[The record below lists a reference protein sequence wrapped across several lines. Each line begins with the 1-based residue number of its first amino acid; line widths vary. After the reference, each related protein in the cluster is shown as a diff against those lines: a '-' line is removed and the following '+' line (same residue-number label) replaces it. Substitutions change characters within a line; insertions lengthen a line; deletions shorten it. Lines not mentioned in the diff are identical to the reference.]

1 MGSACVSRCK
11 IDDSDADRLVTG
23 ARFALAGE
31 QRRWPAARRSH
42 TVTRKR
48 IAQLPGVLF
57 VQVDLIL
64 TTVQPE
70 TDGTLGG
77 AAIKVI
83 DEQGLYL
90 LGHSRSF
97 PLTDLCRTSVDN
109 PTPGQRAA
117 APIRSTLSA
126 A

>member
-1 MGSACVSRCK
+1 MTVMQIAWLPAPGS
-11 IDDSDADRLVTG
+11 
-23 ARFALAGE
+23 
-31 QRRWPAARRSH
+31 RWPASSAVGPPRGAH
-42 TVTRKR
+42 ITRKR

-70 TDGTLGG
+70 TDGALGG

-109 PTPGQRAA
+109 PTPGHHAA

-126 A
+126 ADEDVPFRSFAES